1 MLSSVTNISELVRG
15 ARERF
20 GERAYINPFE
30 RGLNAVTY
38 ADLAHFV
45 RGLDAFFDDH
55 SVGEDAVVAAVL
67 PNCTLMA
74 LLFIAIPA
82 VGRQYLPLHP
92 AQTPSERC
100 YALSAAPVRAVF
112 ARSADTS
119 SDGLARIEGVVW
131 LIADDSKFIREMIVR
146 GKEVTDAPAA
156 SPDADSVA
164 EIVFTSGS
172 SGKPK
177 GVLLSHRNLLANS
190 AALVT
195 RYGIRAEDRL
205 LTAIPL
211 VHAGGQCFTT
221 LGPLWVGAA
230 ATVVPPDLAMV
241 GLWKMVEL
249 HSISWTVVMTAFLNA
264 ALARSGAPPAMRLK
278 GVLAGGSAVS
288 AETIRD
294 FEARFSVPIYQ
305 VYGQTEMAAIVVSEP
320 VGDAGR
326 RVGSVGRTLPGFEV
340 KVVCEDGSDAEPG
353 QTGEIWLAGPSRFL
367 GYLNASEETARKS
380 AGRFVR
386 TGDVGRFDDAG
397 NLWVVDRKDN
407 LIIVG
412 GENIYPAEIENV
424 VRTLGAVEDVIV
436 TAVPDAVL
444 GQQLVLVYKERDAQG
459 IDDRA
464 IDMALRRELSGWK
477 VPRLRLTLP
486 ELGLDDWPRTSS
498 GKIARPEVARL
509 VRAFCARRAAPV
521 TLGK

>member
-1 MLSSVTNISELVRG
+1 MLSSVTNISELVRV

-20 GERAYINPFE
+20 AERAYVNPFE
-30 RGLNAVTY
+30 RGFSAITY
-38 ADLAHFV
+38 ADLAHFA
-45 RGLDAFFDDH
+45 RGLGAFFDDH

-82 VGRQYLPLHP
+82 VGRRYLPLHP
-92 AQTPSERC
+92 AQTPSERG
-100 YALSAAPVRAVF
+100 YALSAALVRAVF
-112 ARSADTS
+112 ARSADMS
-119 SDGLARIEGVVW
+119 SDKLSRIECLAW
-131 LIADDSKFIREMIVR
+131 PIADDGKFIREMIAR
-146 GKEVTDAPAA
+146 GKEAADEPAA
-156 SPDADSVA
+156 SPDADNVA

-195 RYGIRAEDRL
+195 RYGIGAEDRL

-211 VHAGGQCFTT
+211 VHVGGQCFTT

-230 ATVVPPDLAMV
+230 VTVAPPDLAMV
-241 GLWKMVEL
+241 GLWKMVER

-264 ALARSGAPPAMRLK
+264 ALARGGTPPATRLK

-294 FEARFSVPIYQ
+294 FEARFGVSIYQ
-305 VYGQTEMAAIVVSEP
+305 VYGLTEMAAIVLSEP

-340 KVVCEDGSDAEPG
+340 KVVSEDGSDAEPG

-367 GYLNASEETARKS
+367 GYLNAPEETARKS

-407 LIIVG
+407 LIIIG

-424 VRTLGAVEDVIV
+424 VRPLGAVEDVIV
-436 TAVPDAVL
+436 TAAPDAVL
-444 GQQLVLVYKERDAQG
+444 GQQLVLVYKEREGQG

-464 IDMALRRELSGWK
+464 IDAALRRELSGWK
-477 VPRLRLTLP
+477 APRLRLNLP

-498 GKIARPEVARL
+498 GKIARPEVERL
-509 VRAFCARRAAPV
+509 VRAFCARRACPV
-521 TLGK
+521 TFGK